1 MYKVIKLSESIR
13 GHHIAIGIYGD
24 IGVGKTCIFD
34 TLSSP
39 PLFGINPFSN
49 FKFIKIHLNND
60 KYLDVSLLDI
70 NFTGDYKAI
79 ILNFSKYLHGG
90 IIVFDV
96 TSKRSFVHVSEWLEQ
111 IKEISPNF
119 FVIIFGNK
127 ADIDKSEWEVTNE
140 EINKFIEEKKL
151 IYYEVS
157 AKTKKNINKGI
168 YYIANEIYEKEYI
181 IIKPKK
187 K

>member
-1 MYKVIKLSESIR
+1 MYKVKKVSETIN
-13 GHHIAIGIYGD
+13 GYINIGIYGN
-24 IGVGKTCIFD
+24 IGVGKTCIFE

-39 PLFGINPFSN
+39 TFYGITLFSSRKN
-49 FKFIKIHLNND
+49 IKIHLNSD
-60 KYLDVSLLDI
+60 KDLDVSLFDI
-70 NFTGDYKAI
+70 TFTGENKVS
-79 ILNFSKYLHGG
+79 ILSFSQYLHGG

-151 IYYEVS
+151 IYFEVS
-157 AKTKKNINKGI
+157 AKTKKNILEGI

-181 IIKPKK
+181 TIKPRKK
-187 K
+187 

>member
-1 MYKVIKLSESIR
+1 MYKVIKVLESIKNV
-13 GHHIAIGIYGD
+13 INIGIIGD
-24 IGVGKTCIFD
+24 IGVGKTCIFE

-39 PLFGINPFSN
+39 TLHPFFPSR
-49 FKFIKIHLNND
+49 KDIKIYLNND
-60 KYLDVSLLDI
+60 KDLNVSLYDI
-70 NFTGDYKAI
+70 HFTYENEI
-79 ILNFSKYLHGG
+79 FHFLKYLHGG

-96 TSKRSFVHVSEWLEQ
+96 TSKRSFVHVSHWLRQ
-111 IKEISPNF
+111 IKEIKPNF

-127 ADIDKSEWEVTNE
+127 ADIDKSEWKVTNE

-157 AKTKKNINKGI
+157 AKTKKNILEGI

-181 IIKPKK
+181 TIKPRKK
-187 K
+187 